1 MLLNGNIFKH
11 HYYIFVKHK
20 FKKMKQFFL
29 SVALLSALIFNAQ
42 EKRPENWFNLD
53 PTTDKMNGVGTE
65 RTYQELLKD
74 KKSTTVI
81 VGVIDSGV
89 DYNHEDLKGVM
100 WTNTKEIAGNGIDD
114 DKNGYIDDI
123 HGWNFI
129 GGKDGKN
136 VDGENLEMTRLM
148 RKMKPKFEGKTEAD
162 FKSKEDKSDYKLYQ
176 EIKADYAKTKDK
188 FEGAYN
194 QTKFLYEGIGSL
206 NKNAKDQLKV
216 EVVTAEE
223 LQKFEPKDKNDK
235 QMKMISTAMM
245 KGGQGNNLD
254 ELVVDMKEGYD
265 QFKTYVNCGL
275 NMDYDPR
282 TIVGDD
288 YNNPND
294 RYYGNPDCKGPNS
307 FHGTHVAGIIAASR
321 KNGIGMDGVAADVQ
335 IMAIRAIPSGDERD
349 KDVANAIRYAVD
361 NGATILNMSFGKK
374 YSWDKKVVDDA
385 VKYAESKGVL
395 LMHAAGNDHT
405 DIDEVVHYPCKKF
418 GDKGEASNFM
428 DIGALNWQP
437 NEKLV
442 ATFSNYGKK
451 TVDVFAPG
459 VDIYSTVPEGGYKD
473 ASGTSMAT
481 PVACGVAAVLKSYYP
496 SLTPQQIKKILIKSS
511 IKTYK
516 GQKVLK
522 PGSKD
527 ELVKFEKLGKNG
539 GIVSLY
545 EAVKMAE
552 KYSKTKT

>member
-1 MLLNGNIFKH
+1 
-11 HYYIFVKHK
+11 
-20 FKKMKQFFL
+20 MKQFFL
-29 SVALLSALIFNAQ
+29 SVALLSTLFFNAQ

-53 PTTDKMNGVGTE
+53 PTTDKINGVGTE
-65 RTYQELLKD
+65 RAYQELLKD

-100 WTNTKEIAGNGIDD
+100 WTNPKEIAGNGIDD

-136 VDGENLEMTRLM
+136 VDGDNLEMTRLI
-148 RKMKPKFEGKTEAD
+148 RKMKPKFDGKAEAD
-162 FKSKEDKSDYKLYQ
+162 FKIKEDKKEYKLYQ
-176 EIKADYAKTKDK
+176 ELLADFAKTQDK
-188 FEGAYN
+188 FQGAYN
-194 QTKFLYEGIGSL
+194 QTKFLYEGISAL
-206 NKNAKDQLKV
+206 NKNAKDKLKL
-216 EVVTAEE
+216 EVINADA
-223 LQKFEPKDKNDK
+223 LQKYEATDKVDK

-245 KGGQGNNLD
+245 KGGQGSTLED
-254 ELVVDMKEGYD
+254 LAEQMKEGYD
-265 QFKTYVNCGL
+265 QFRTYVECGVNL
-275 NMDYDPR
+275 DFDPR
-282 TIVGDD
+282 NIVGDD
-288 YNNPND
+288 YNNSYDKN
-294 RYYGNPDCKGPNS
+294 YGNADCKGPNS

-321 KNGIGMDGVAADVQ
+321 KNGIGMDGVATDVK
-335 IMAIRAIPSGDERD
+335 IMAIRCIPSGDERD

-374 YSWDKKVVDDA
+374 YSWDKRVVDDA
-385 VKYAESKGVL
+385 VKYADSKGVL
-395 LMHAAGNDHT
+395 LMHAAGNDNL
-405 DIDEVVHYPCKKF
+405 DIDIETHYPCKKF
-418 GDKGEASNFM
+418 EGKGEATNFI
-428 DIGALNWQP
+428 DIGALNWLSGV
-437 NEKLV
+437 KIV
-442 ATFSNYGKK
+442 APFSNYGKK
-451 TVDVFAPG
+451 TVDIFAPG

-496 SLTPQQIKKILIKSS
+496 SLTPEQIKKILIKSS

-516 GQKVLK
+516 GEKVIK

-552 KYSKTKT
+552 KFSKSKT

>member
-1 MLLNGNIFKH
+1 
-11 HYYIFVKHK
+11 
-20 FKKMKQFFL
+20 MKQFFL
-29 SVALLSALIFNAQ
+29 SVALLSALLFNAQ
-42 EKRPENWFNLD
+42 EKRPQNWFNLD

-100 WTNTKEIAGNGIDD
+100 WTNPKEIAGNGIDD

-123 HGWNFI
+123 HGWNFL

-136 VDGENLEMTRLM
+136 VDGENLEMTRLI
-148 RKMKPKFEGKTEAD
+148 RKMKPKYEGKIEAD
-162 FKSKEDKSDYKLYQ
+162 FKSKEDKKDYKLYQ
-176 EIKADYAKTKDK
+176 ELKVDYAKTKEK

-194 QTKFLYEGIGSL
+194 QTKFLYEGINNL
-206 NKNAKDQLKV
+206 NKNAKEQLKA
-216 EVVTAEE
+216 EVVDADV
-223 LQKFEPKDKNDK
+223 LLKFEAKDKSDK
-235 QMKMISTAMM
+235 QMKMICTSMM
-245 KGGQGNNLD
+245 KSGQGNNLD
-254 ELVVDMKEGYD
+254 ELSAQMKEGYD
-265 QFKTYVNCGL
+265 QFKTYVECGL
-275 NMDYDPR
+275 NLDYDPR
-282 TIVGDD
+282 NIIGDD

-294 RYYGNPDCKGPNS
+294 RNYGNADCKGPNS
-307 FHGTHVAGIIAASR
+307 FHGTHVAGIIGASR
-321 KNGIGMDGVAADVQ
+321 KNGLGMDGVAADVQ
-335 IMAIRAIPSGDERD
+335 IMAIRCIPSGDERD

-361 NGATILNMSFGKK
+361 NGATVVNMSFGKK

-395 LMHAAGNDHT
+395 LMHAAGNDHV
-405 DIDEVVHYPCKKF
+405 DIDVEVHYPCKKF
-418 GDKGEASNFM
+418 EGKGEASNFM

-437 NEKLV
+437 NEKIV

-451 TVDVFAPG
+451 TVDLFAPG

-481 PVACGVAAVLKSYYP
+481 PVACGVAAVLKSFYP
-496 SLTPQQIKKILIKSS
+496 NLTPQQIKKILIKSS

-552 KYSKTKT
+552 KFSKSKT

>member
-1 MLLNGNIFKH
+1 MLLNGKILMH

-20 FKKMKQFFL
+20 IKKMKQFFL
-29 SVALLSALIFNAQ
+29 SVALLSSLLFNAQ
-42 EKRPENWFNLD
+42 EKRPQNWFNLD

-65 RTYQELLKD
+65 RTYQELLKG

-100 WTNTKEIAGNGIDD
+100 WTNPKEIAGNGIDD

-136 VDGENLEMTRLM
+136 VDGENLEMTRLI
-148 RKMKPKFEGKTEAD
+148 RKMKPKFDGKTEAD
-162 FKSKEDKSDYKLYQ
+162 FKTKEDKKDYKLYQ
-176 EIKADYAKTKDK
+176 ELLADYAKTKEK
-188 FEGAYN
+188 FEGGFN
-194 QTKFLYEGIGSL
+194 QLKFLYDGLNSL
-206 NKNAKDQLKV
+206 NKNAKDQLKL
-216 EVVTAEE
+216 ETIDAAA
-223 LQKFEPKDKNDK
+223 LQKFEPKDKTDK
-235 QMKMISTAMM
+235 QFKMIGSSMM
-245 KGGQGNNLD
+245 KGGQGNTVD
-254 ELVVDMKEGYD
+254 ELAAEMKEGYD
-265 QFKTYVNCGL
+265 QYKTYVECGL
-275 NMDYDPR
+275 NMDFDPR
-282 TIVGDD
+282 PIVGDD

-294 RYYGNPDCKGPNS
+294 RNYGNSDCKGPNS

-321 KNGIGMDGVAADVQ
+321 NNGIGMDGVAADVQ
-335 IMAIRAIPSGDERD
+335 IMAIRAVPSGDERD
-349 KDVANAIRYAVD
+349 KDIANAIRYAVD

-405 DIDEVVHYPCKKF
+405 DIDEVTHYPCKKF
-418 GDKGEASNFM
+418 EGKGEASNFM
-428 DIGALNWQP
+428 DIGALSWQP
-437 NEKLV
+437 NEKIV

-496 SLTPQQIKKILIKSS
+496 NLTPQQIKKILIKSS

-516 GQKVLK
+516 GQKVIK
-522 PGSKD
+522 PGTKD

-552 KYSKTKT
+552 KFSKSKT